1 MEVLALAGLLGV
13 GYVLTKGQKA
23 EAPAENQEGFESAE
37 GGMPD
42 LPPMGGQPPQL
53 FPKDRTR
60 VGEQRA
66 PGLPLAPSRS
76 ADGELDLFYEL
87 PSGGSLPT
95 NPYSD
100 QDLYQR
106 KLIFS
111 EPAPTLVP
119 QAPMSSVTA
128 QVRFNTD
135 GAEQPPVY
143 NSGKTVISPL
153 TGLPMEAAD
162 FTHNNMVPFYKG
174 APKQNM
180 TDDAMTARLDHLQ
193 GAGSTEIGKRE
204 MAPMFEPIKAPTGN
218 VNGLEIATDF
228 LQDRVLLSTNRAFE
242 RVVEPTRVG
251 PGLDQG
257 YSAFPTGGFQQ
268 FETLEIAKQRATVD
282 DLRVASNPKL
292 TYEMP
297 MIAGK
302 SLNDMPAQVGEVR
315 KYRPDKF
322 YLNENGERNF
332 ATVGENSAPT
342 SRAAQVVKHQQ
353 RQETSVE
360 AFGPAMMADS
370 KATYTVPSFRAPFA
384 TQLEGPGFRNADG
397 STYGV
402 ADTDAVNNDFGRA
415 GVDLPTNQR
424 NVVSERTHRLNLT
437 VAGGPKAM
445 QAYDPNEVMRTTIR
459 ETTGAYDYS
468 GIAGLAGVP
477 QKLTVYDPTDIM
489 KPTGRNT
496 LAEPDKAMNVTR
508 ASAGAAPAL
517 PMQDGVRLTTKALV
531 GETAYNVSPGAQVEG
546 GGPADY
552 TSAYNMRTNPTKEV
566 ISSGRRPIAGNGGL
580 ALFNGEDWV
589 NQTYRKVEADILN
602 DRENTSDRVIG
613 LPAGVEALGVQR
625 PRQPIRLDIST
636 ERNIHEILDTL
647 TENPY
652 AIPVHRI
659 AAGLAGP
666 AEMSTA
672 MAGGYV
678 GR

>member
-13 GYVLTKGQKA
+13 GYMLTKGKK
-23 EAPAENQEGFESAE
+23 EGFEGE
-37 GGMPD
+37 MPE
-42 LPPMGGQPPQL
+42 LPPMGGQPAQL

-60 VGEQRA
+60 PEEGRT
-66 PGLPLAPSRS
+66 PGLPLAPSRG

-87 PSGGSLPT
+87 PSGGSLTT

-106 KLIFS
+106 RLVFS
-111 EPAPTLVP
+111 EPAPAIVP
-119 QAPMSSVTA
+119 QAPPSAVTA
-128 QVRFNTD
+128 QVRINTD
-135 GAEQPPVY
+135 GYEQPPVY

-153 TGLPMEAAD
+153 TGLPVSASE

-180 TDDAMTARLDHLQ
+180 TEDAMTSRLDHLQ

-218 VNGLEIATDF
+218 VNGLEIATNF
-228 LQDRVLLSTNRAFE
+228 LQDRVLLPTNRAFE

-302 SLNDMPAQVGEVR
+302 SMNDLPAQIGEVR

-322 YLNENGERNF
+322 YLNEDGERNF

-342 SRAAQVVKHQQ
+342 QRAAQVVKHQQ

-360 AFGPAMMADS
+360 AFGPAGMAES

-402 ADTDAVNNDFGRA
+402 ADTDAINNDFGRA

-437 VAGGPKAM
+437 AAGSAKAM
-445 QAYDPNEVMRTTIR
+445 QAYDPNDVLRTTIR

-468 GIAGLAGVP
+468 GIAGLAGAP

-508 ASAGAAPAL
+508 ASSGAAAAL
-517 PMQDGVRLTTKALV
+517 PMQDGVRLTTKGIV
-531 GETAYNVSPGAQVEG
+531 GASAYNVSPGAQVEG
-546 GGPADY
+546 GAPGDY
-552 TSAYNMRTNPTKEV
+552 TSAYNMRTNPTKEI

-580 ALFNGEDWV
+580 ALFNGEDYV
-589 NQTYRKVEADILN
+589 NQTYRKIEADIIN
-602 DRENTSDRVIG
+602 DRQSTSDRVVG
-613 LPAGVEALGVQR
+613 PPVGVEAIGVQR

-636 ERNIHEILDTL
+636 ERNINEIMDML
-647 TENPY
+647 TDNPY
-652 AIPVHRI
+652 ALPVHRI
-659 AAGLAGP
+659 ATGVAGP
-666 AEMSTA
+666 AEMSSM
-672 MAGGYV
+672 MASGGY
-678 GR
+678 

>member
-13 GYVLTKGQKA
+13 GYMLTKGKR
-23 EAPAENQEGFESAE
+23 EEVDPAGEGFADTDGLPS
-37 GGMPD
+37 

-53 FPKDRTR
+53 FPQDRTP
-60 VGEQRA
+60 VGDART
-66 PGLPLAPSRS
+66 PGRPLAPSRS
-76 ADGELDLFYEL
+76 ADGEFDLYYEL
-87 PSGGSLPT
+87 PSGGSLSA

-106 KLIFS
+106 KLVFA
-111 EPAPTLVP
+111 EPAPAIVP
-119 QAPMSSVTA
+119 QAPPSAVTA
-128 QVRFNTD
+128 QVRINTD
-135 GAEQPPVY
+135 GVEQPPVY

-153 TGLPMEAAD
+153 TGLPMPATE
-162 FTHNNMVPFYKG
+162 FTHNNMVPYYKG
-174 APKQNM
+174 SVKQNM
-180 TDDAMTARLDHLQ
+180 ADDSNTSRLDYLQ
-193 GAGSTEIGKRE
+193 GAGSTVIAKRE

-228 LQDRVLLSTNRAFE
+228 MQDRQILPTNRAFE

-257 YSAFPTGGFQQ
+257 YSAFPVGGFQQ

-297 MIAGK
+297 MISGK
-302 SLNDMPAQVGEVR
+302 AMNDMPAQIGEVR

-322 YLNENGERNF
+322 YLNEDGERNF
-332 ATVGENSAPT
+332 ATVGENSRPT
-342 SRAAQVVKHQQ
+342 ERAAQVVKHQQ

-360 AFGPAMMADS
+360 AFGPAGMAES
-370 KATYTVPSFRAPFA
+370 KATYTVPSYRAPFA
-384 TQLEGPGFRNADG
+384 TQLDGFGWRNADG

-402 ADTDAVNNDFGRA
+402 SDTDATNNDFGRS

-437 VAGGPKAM
+437 TADGPKAM
-445 QAYDPNEVMRTTIR
+445 QAYDPNDVLRTTIR

-468 GIAGLAGVP
+468 GIAGLAGAP

-496 LAEPDKAMNVTR
+496 LAEPDKALNVSR
-508 ASAGAAPAL
+508 AAAGAAAQL
-517 PMQDGVRLTTKALV
+517 PMQDAVRLTTKGIV
-531 GETAYNVSPGAQVEG
+531 GASGYNVSPAGQAEG
-546 GGPADY
+546 GAGSDY

-589 NQTYRKVEADILN
+589 NQTYRKVEADIIN
-602 DRENTSDRVIG
+602 DRDNTSDRVLG
-613 LPAGVEALGVQR
+613 PGAGVEAIGVQR
-625 PRQPIRLDIST
+625 PRQPIKLDIST

-659 AAGLAGP
+659 ASGVAGP
-666 AEMSTA
+666 AEMSSM
-672 MAGGYV
+672 MAGGY
-678 GR
+678 GGM

>member
-23 EAPAENQEGFESAE
+23 EEPAENHEGFETGE

-60 VGEQRA
+60 VGEQRT

-106 KLIFS
+106 KLVFS

-119 QAPMSSVTA
+119 QAPLSAVTA

-135 GAEQPPVY
+135 GMEQPPVY

-153 TGLPMEAAD
+153 TGLPMQAAD

-228 LQDRVLLSTNRAFE
+228 LQDRVLLPTNRAFE

-257 YSAFPTGGFQQ
+257 YSAFPVGGFQQ

-282 DLRVASNPKL
+282 DLRVASNPK
-292 TYEMP
+292 
-297 MIAGK
+297 
-302 SLNDMPAQVGEVR
+302 
-315 KYRPDKF
+315 
-322 YLNENGERNF
+322 
-332 ATVGENSAPT
+332 
-342 SRAAQVVKHQQ
+342 
-353 RQETSVE
+353 
-360 AFGPAMMADS
+360 
-370 KATYTVPSFRAPFA
+370 
-384 TQLEGPGFRNADG
+384 
-397 STYGV
+397 
-402 ADTDAVNNDFGRA
+402 
-415 GVDLPTNQR
+415 
-424 NVVSERTHRLNLT
+424 
-437 VAGGPKAM
+437 
-445 QAYDPNEVMRTTIR
+445 
-459 ETTGAYDYS
+459 
-468 GIAGLAGVP
+468 
-477 QKLTVYDPTDIM
+477 
-489 KPTGRNT
+489 
-496 LAEPDKAMNVTR
+496 
-508 ASAGAAPAL
+508 
-517 PMQDGVRLTTKALV
+517 
-531 GETAYNVSPGAQVEG
+531 
-546 GGPADY
+546 
-552 TSAYNMRTNPTKEV
+552 
-566 ISSGRRPIAGNGGL
+566 
-580 ALFNGEDWV
+580 
-589 NQTYRKVEADILN
+589 
-602 DRENTSDRVIG
+602 
-613 LPAGVEALGVQR
+613 
-625 PRQPIRLDIST
+625 
-636 ERNIHEILDTL
+636 
-647 TENPY
+647 
-652 AIPVHRI
+652 
-659 AAGLAGP
+659 
-666 AEMSTA
+666 
-672 MAGGYV
+672 
-678 GR
+678 